1 MVGEKFRFRFRK
13 AGDLRLVS
21 HHDLMRSAERL
32 LRRADVPFK
41 STAGFHPT
49 PRLVFALSLPLG
61 VVGLNEVV
69 ELELARPHDSDEL
82 LARLNHHAPA
92 GLTFLSA
99 KAVEMAATAVPRR
112 AVYRLPLPSSSLPQG
127 GRERIAAAV
136 VDLLACDKVWADR
149 VRPRPRRVN
158 IRPYIRNITV
168 SPDAVEFD
176 LWVTGSGTAR
186 ADELVQLLG
195 LTDVMD
201 DGAVLERTDLEI
213 HDEVPPGSI
222 DAPPEGPPETAP
234 LEHVPALAADEDDG
248 IRPAGWGL
256 APDGP
261 VVE

>member
-32 LRRADVPFK
+32 LRRVDVPFK

-69 ELELARPHDSDEL
+69 ELELTRPHDADEL
-82 LARLNHHAPA
+82 LARLNRHAPD

-99 KAVEMAATAVPRR
+99 KAVEMSATAVPRR
-112 AVYRLPLPSSSLPQG
+112 AVYRLSLPE
-127 GRERIAAAV
+127 GRHEQLAPV
-136 VDLLACDKVWADR
+136 VADLLACDKVWADR

-158 IRPYIRNITV
+158 VRPYIRDIAV
-168 SPDAVEFD
+168 SPDAIEFD

-195 LTDVMD
+195 LTDVTD

-213 HDEVPPGSI
+213 HDEVSPGTT
-222 DAPPEGPPETAP
+222 DAPPEGQPETAP
-234 LEHVPALAADEDDG
+234 LEHVPAAAADEDDG